1 VTITHTVTRTI
12 TLNGTV
18 EYPTSI
24 EPDEQSGRQG
34 ENLVADNGGLTV
46 VVTGTKRRWVLT
58 WGSPLPAVVNRVRA
72 LYALGSFTIT
82 DHLGAV
88 YGVVVPIGGMRWKVA
103 YESGNNTSAGAT
115 YPDLTLTIWEA

>member
-1 VTITHTVTRTI
+1 MTITHTVTRTI
-12 TLNGTV
+12 TMNGTV

-58 WGSPLPAVVNRVRA
+58 WGSPLPAVVDRVRA
-72 LYALGSFTIT
+72 LYALGTFTVV
-82 DHLGAV
+82 DHLAATYSV
-88 YGVVVPIGGMRWKVA
+88 TVPIGGMRWKVN
-103 YESGNNTSAGAT
+103 YEPGNNTTPGT
-115 YPDLTLTIWEA
+115 LYPDLTLSIWEA